1 LSTPRTEGF
10 TRSTPV
16 PLYWARYGES
26 GAPQLLVLHGGP
38 GAHHDYLLPQMLQLA
53 DTHEL
58 VFYDQRGGGRSKTD
72 ARDPI
77 TWRTQVDDLALV
89 AQELISQPL
98 TLVGYS
104 WGALL
109 ALLYVSAG
117 LTAQGTG
124 LRAHGSGLTAHG
136 PRLTPQ
142 ASRLVL
148 LSPAS
153 ITRAHRA
160 EFEREFAARQDSA
173 WVRSQREELASSGL
187 RESDPGAYRQ
197 RAFELSVSGY
207 FAHPENARHLT
218 PFRVTSRVQQS
229 IWDSLGD
236 FDIRPALQ
244 ESRIPALIIHG
255 RQDPIPLASSRE
267 LSEVLRGRLVVL
279 DDCGHVPYVEGA
291 AATFTAIR
299 EFLDQ
304 PAGSGAERA

>member
-1 LSTPRTEGF
+1 MLIPPPAASGFTKSTPF
-10 TRSTPV
+10 
-16 PLYWARYGES
+16 PLYWARYGRA

-38 GAHHDYLLPQMLQLA
+38 GAHHDYLLPQMLELA

-77 TWRTQVDDLALV
+77 TWRTQVDDLAIVSSELV
-89 AQELISQPL
+89 SGPL

-109 ALLYVSAG
+109 ALLYVA
-117 LTAQGTG
+117 
-124 LRAHGSGLTAHG
+124 SGLTPHV
-136 PRLTPQ
+136 
-142 ASRLVL
+142 SRLVL
-148 LSPAS
+148 ISPAS
-153 ITRAHRA
+153 ISRAHRDAFEKTFA
-160 EFEREFAARQDSA
+160 ERQNSEWVHAQRTALAA
-173 WVRSQREELASSGL
+173 SGL

-207 FAHPENARHLT
+207 FANPGNAHNLT

-229 IWDSLGD
+229 IWESLGD
-236 FDIRPALQ
+236 FDIRPAL
-244 ESRIPALIIHG
+244 EGRRIPALIIHG

-267 LSEVLRGRLVVL
+267 LSEVLRARLVVL

-291 AATFTAIR
+291 AATFSAIR
-299 EFLDQ
+299 EFL
-304 PAGSGAERA
+304 S

>member
-1 LSTPRTEGF
+1 
-10 TRSTPV
+10 
-16 PLYWARYGES
+16 
-26 GAPQLLVLHGGP
+26 
-38 GAHHDYLLPQMLQLA
+38 MLELA

-89 AQELISQPL
+89 ASELISQPL
-98 TLVGYS
+98 TLLGYS

-109 ALLYVSAG
+109 ALLYHSS
-117 LTAQGTG
+117 G
-124 LRAHGSGLTAHG
+124 LRPHC
-136 PRLTPQ
+136 
-142 ASRLVL
+142 SRLVL

-160 EFEREFAARQDSA
+160 EFEGEFAARQNSE
-173 WVRSQREELASSGL
+173 WVHAQRAALAGSGM
-187 RESDPGAYRQ
+187 RESNPDAYRQ

-207 FAHPENARHLT
+207 FANPENARNLT

-229 IWDSLGD
+229 IWESLGD
-236 FDIRPALQ
+236 FDIRPQL
-244 ESRIPALIIHG
+244 EGRRIPSLIIHG

-279 DDCGHVPYVEGA
+279 DNCGHVPYVEGA
-291 AATFTAIR
+291 TATFTAIR
-299 EFLDQ
+299 EFLGQ
-304 PAGSGAERA
+304 PASSGAERT